1 MTRRRWIADEFSSD
15 RAALTGAHAA
25 HLSRTLR
32 ARVGQEFEVAC
43 GDRIR
48 HATVASVSDE
58 RVEFTLGN
66 EIPASA
72 DVPIT
77 LLLAIFKFDRME
89 WAIEKCTELNV
100 TTIVP
105 VIARRSEKH
114 LAIAAEKRVERWRR
128 IAREAS
134 EQSRRVSP
142 PEIADP
148 RKLRDALVLLHEP
161 ALPHS
166 TVILTEGF
174 SPSGGICGPPRGSL
188 QVEPREDEPRRGG
201 IESPENEPHRGGI
214 ELSPGR
220 KPWVGAQMELSPV
233 GTAEKASETAH
244 LRIVL
249 AESERELQ
257 LPDLLHSRQ
266 QIASLALA
274 IGPEGGW
281 TDDELHSFATSQWI
295 AASLG
300 NTILRA
306 ETAAIAALAIARAEL

>member
-43 GDRIR
+43 GEQVRR
-48 HATVASVSDE
+48 ATVASVSDD
-58 RVEFTLGN
+58 RVEFALGE
-66 EIPASA
+66 EIAA
-72 DVPIT
+72 GTVVPIT
-77 LLLAIFKFDRME
+77 LLLAVFKFDRME

-105 VIARRSEKH
+105 VIARRTEKH

-134 EQSRRVSP
+134 EQSRRIAP
-142 PEIADP
+142 PGIADP
-148 RKLRDALVLLHEP
+148 LKLKDALEQIHQHDAP
-161 ALPHS
+161 PSA
-166 TVILTEGF
+166 VIPSEDF
-174 SPSGGICGPPRGSL
+174 SPSRGTCGPPRGS
-188 QVEPREDEPRRGG
+188 
-201 IESPENEPHRGGI
+201 
-214 ELSPGR
+214 
-220 KPWVGAQMELSPV
+220 
-233 GTAEKASETAH
+233 

-249 AESERELQ
+249 AESEREVGLAEILRSQ
-257 LPDLLHSRQ
+257 DV
-266 QIASLALA
+266 ASLALA

-281 TDDELHSFATSQWI
+281 AEDELQSFASSQWI

-300 NTILRA
+300 ETILRA
-306 ETAAIAALAIARAEL
+306 ETAAIAALAIARAEI